1 MTNMNMEN
9 PESIREWYDRTTRK
23 TRLVIGWSSV
33 LMVVSAVIFF
43 FTVPHAVT
51 LRLQVFNGA
60 WVIPIAALI
69 WIVAFVWI
77 FLIPS
82 REVGFRSQE
91 ALDKTTAMMEAAVE
105 EHIKPALEVWR
116 RLGDR
121 LEVELATGLLPEF
134 RETLK
139 ALRETARKIQASTES
154 STGDLKETAS
164 EIKKFTQDMKPAIDA
179 LRRIQGNFEVEIK
192 DGFFEN
198 IRGAAE
204 SIRHLGAGP
213 LPAGAPKK
221 GPNLDLALQV
231 VQKKR
236 SIVPGAAQSAV
247 LPASNGEAA
256 PAPVSVF
263 PQGPLPSG
271 PVPVGQAPV
280 RIDKMQL

>member
-1 MTNMNMEN
+1 MTNTELGK

-33 LMVVSAVIFF
+33 LMVVSAVFF
-43 FTVPHAVT
+43 FFLVPHAVT

-105 EHIKPALEVWR
+105 GHIKPALEVWR

-121 LEVELATGLLPEF
+121 IEAELADGLLTEF
-134 RETLK
+134 RQALK
-139 ALRETARKIQASTES
+139 TLRETALKVQVSTES
-154 STGDLKETAS
+154 STGDLKETTS
-164 EIKKFTQDMKPAIDA
+164 EIKQFTQDMKPAIEA
-179 LRRIQGNFEVEIK
+179 LKRIQGNFELEIK
-192 DGFFEN
+192 DGFFDHA
-198 IRGAAE
+198 RMAME
-204 SIRHLGAGP
+204 SIRHLGGGP

-221 GPNLDLALQV
+221 GPNLDAALAV
-231 VQKKR
+231 VQKKA
-236 SIVPGAAQSAV
+236 SISVGLTKPVAATVPAVEPAA
-247 LPASNGEAA
+247 
-256 PAPVSVF
+256 APVSAF
-263 PQGPLPSG
+263 PQGPLPVG
-271 PVPVGQAPV
+271 PLPVGQAPV
-280 RIDKMQL
+280 RIEKIQV